1 MKSDNYRLIQE
12 VSKRRCLWDTNM
24 SISYRNQD
32 AALQWASVAQI
43 MQQDVSLCKKRFK
56 GMRDSYRAEV
66 RKIQQKRIQMS
77 HWPYFRSLEFMR
89 QIFDPEGLVPFPPQP
104 FVMDAEQQEAFES
117 TRLVDFAIDLDL
129 DNDDSVDFEI
139 IEDIFKREPSVPQ
152 DSGSDKGSLIKPLD
166 SSSSGAHRSDQDLSP
181 ILPIHLPRHQQ
192 FLPRPHPPSKR
203 GRRRKTS
210 PSNDAP
216 LLNGYAS
223 QASKSATEADL
234 KNDSD
239 LSFLMSMVPHVK
251 SLSAISNLKFRM
263 EMARV
268 LVELR
273 EEDQQILAAAG
284 TEDVLDRGMP
294 KLTPAPNSSFATQLE
309 KSQYHLSNSSYQ
321 ISSRKTPTSFD
332 YVDSSMVECDV
343 KIENEPLL

>member
-1 MKSDNYRLIQE
+1 MKSDNYRLIVE

-24 SISYRNQD
+24 SMAYRNQD

-43 MQQDVSLCKKRFK
+43 MQQDVALCKKRFK

-66 RKIQQKRIQMS
+66 RKIQQKRIEMS

-89 QIFDPEGLVPFPPQP
+89 HIFDPERLVPFPPEP
-104 FVMDAEQQEAFES
+104 FVMDTDQPDVCDP
-117 TRLVDFAIDLDL
+117 TRLVDFAIDVDL

-139 IEDIFKREPSVPQ
+139 IEDIFQREPSVPQ

-181 ILPIHLPRHQQ
+181 TLPMHLPSHQQ
-192 FLPRPHPPSKR
+192 FLPRPPPPSKR
-203 GRRRKTS
+203 VRRRKTS
-210 PSNDAP
+210 PSNDGP

-223 QASKSATEADL
+223 QATKTVTEADA

-239 LSFLMSMVPHVK
+239 LSFMLSMMPHVK
-251 SLSAISNLKFRM
+251 CLSPISNLKFRM

-273 EEDQQILAAAG
+273 EEDQQMLTAAEPGAVP
-284 TEDVLDRGMP
+284 ERGLP
-294 KLTPAPNSSFATQLE
+294 KLTPAPNSSFASQLE
-309 KSQYHLSNSSYQ
+309 KNHCHLSSALQSPST
-321 ISSRKTPTSFD
+321 ID
-332 YVDSSMVECDV
+332 YVDSSMIECDV
-343 KIENEPLL
+343 KIENEPLV